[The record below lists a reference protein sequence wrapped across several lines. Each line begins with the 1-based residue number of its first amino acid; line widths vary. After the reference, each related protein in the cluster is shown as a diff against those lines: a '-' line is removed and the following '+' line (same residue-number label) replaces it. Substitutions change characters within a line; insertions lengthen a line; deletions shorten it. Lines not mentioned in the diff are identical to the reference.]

1 MSKDA
6 ESPLVKEIRDLQV
19 HVHPP
24 VPNPAPLGLIG
35 FGLTTA
41 LLQIKHTRLS
51 GEDSDDMDGVDTVV
65 MGFAMFFGGLLQILA
80 GLGEVRRNNVFGYTA
95 FCLYGG
101 FWMSIA
107 TIEIVSL
114 LAVDGPPVSNKKASE
129 GMLFMVSIFT
139 FMLWTLTFKM
149 NMTINSLFFLLGST
163 CMLLSFGTRN
173 EDVDRVGGW
182 FGVATSVN
190 AFVSTRIV
198 HRIASLKIL
207 RQTLICTAE
216 KILVAGIC

>member
-1 MSKDA
+1 M
-6 ESPLVKEIRDLQV
+6 
-19 HVHPP
+19 
-24 VPNPAPLGLIG
+24 
-35 FGLTTA
+35 
-41 LLQIKHTRLS
+41 LQIKHTRLG
-51 GEDSDDMDGVDTVV
+51 GEDSDDLDGVDTVT

-107 TIEIVSL
+107 TIEIVFL
-114 LAVDGPPVSNKKASE
+114 LAVEGPPDSNRKATE

-149 NMTINSLFFLLGST
+149 NMTINSLFFLLGTT
-163 CMLLSFGTRN
+163 CMLLSFGVRN

-182 FGVATSVN
+182 FGIATSVN
-190 AFVSTRIV
+190 AFVSSS
-198 HRIASLKIL
+198 HRTWKFAIKI
-207 RQTLICTAE
+207 
-216 KILVAGIC
+216 G

>member
-1 MSKDA
+1 M
-6 ESPLVKEIRDLQV
+6 
-19 HVHPP
+19 
-24 VPNPAPLGLIG
+24 PNPAPLGLIG

-41 LLQIKHTRLS
+41 LLQVKHTRLG
-51 GEDSDDMDGVDTVV
+51 GEDKDDLEGVDTVV
-65 MGFAMFFGGLLQILA
+65 LGFAMFFGGLLQVRYKVLPILVHACFLSNTISSNHIYFTIYVCQIIA
-80 GLGEVRRNNVFGYTA
+80 GLGEVKRNNVFGYTA

-101 FWMSIA
+101 FWMSVA

-114 LAVDGPPVSNKKASE
+114 LATDRPVLSNEKASQ

-149 NMTINSLFFLLGST
+149 NWTINLLFFLLGTT
-163 CMLLSFGTRN
+163 CMLLSFGVRN

-190 AFVSTRIV
+190 AFWL
-198 HRIASLKIL
+198 ACK
-207 RQTLICTAE
+207 
-216 KILVAGIC
+216 